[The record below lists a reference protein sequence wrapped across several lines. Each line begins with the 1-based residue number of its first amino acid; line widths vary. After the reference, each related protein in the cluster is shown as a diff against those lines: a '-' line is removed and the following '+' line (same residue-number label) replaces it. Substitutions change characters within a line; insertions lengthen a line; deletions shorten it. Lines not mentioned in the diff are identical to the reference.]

1 MMNIIG
7 YFHGVDPA
15 ACLVVDGEIVAYVEE
30 ERLIRFKHAWDIF
43 PIRSIDFCLKKGGI
57 KIEDVDRFA
66 YGWDLPRY
74 TNGEM
79 RSFFDGVNKE
89 HPPGPGTVSWQNWV
103 INFFNEKSARER
115 LRLNLVKF
123 FGKAEAPNLISH
135 PHHASHAASAYFTS
149 PFDEAL
155 VFTIDGS
162 GDTQCATLWKG
173 EGDKLAMI
181 HEITIP
187 HSLGWFYAAI
197 TEFLGFKAYDGE
209 YKVMGLAAYGRENLK
224 FRKGLE
230 KVVPQAKNGY
240 DYAVDSKYIHNGPHT
255 YSDRF
260 TDNLVDILGIK
271 PRQGEVPLEP
281 IHEDLAF
288 EVQRL
293 LEERVLTLLAHFR
306 DETGMK
312 NLCIGGGVALN
323 VKMNSRIHKSGL
335 FDDIFIFPI
344 PSDSGNGI
352 GAALGAYHV
361 LTKKR
366 PGKLKHVYFGPEFD
380 DDDIELQ
387 LKGCGLKYKRCD
399 DIAQDTAGLIADGKV
414 VAWFQGGLEGG
425 PRALGARSILAD
437 PRDTA
442 SRDRVNS
449 AIKFREYWRPFCP
462 SILEERAERYM
473 KRAVKAPYMILA
485 FDATDEA
492 KTECPAV
499 VHVDNTLRAQ
509 TVGKEHNRR
518 YYDLIA
524 AFERKTGVGA
534 VLNTSF
540 NIKGEAIVASPR
552 DALRTFWSTG
562 IDALAIGSCL
572 VTKPDNPMPLKPEE
586 VIR

>member
-1 MMNIIG
+1 MNIIG

-30 ERLIRFKHAWDIF
+30 ERLVRFKHAWDIF
-43 PIRSIDFCLKKGGI
+43 PIRSIDFCLKKGGLTV
-57 KIEDVDRFA
+57 KDVDYFA
-66 YGWDLPRY
+66 YGWDLPKY
-74 TNGEM
+74 SSGEM
-79 RSFFDGVNKE
+79 RSFFDSVNKA
-89 HPPGPGTVSWQNWV
+89 HPPGLGTVSWQNWV
-103 INFFNEKSARER
+103 INFFNEESAKER
-115 LRLNLVKF
+115 LRLNLTKF
-123 FGKAEAPNLISH
+123 FGAADMPRLMSY
-135 PHHASHAASAYFTS
+135 PHHASHAVSAYFTS

-155 VFTIDGS
+155 VFTVDGS
-162 GDTQCATLWKG
+162 GDTQCATLWTGKG
-173 EGDKLAMI
+173 DDLTMI

-209 YKVMGLAAYGRENLK
+209 YKIMGLAAYGKENLK
-224 FRKGLE
+224 FRKALSD
-230 KVVPQAKNGY
+230 VVSQAENGY
-240 DYAVDSKYIHNGPHT
+240 DYIVNSKYIHNGPHK

-260 TDNLVDILGIK
+260 TDNLVDILGMV
-271 PRQGEVPLEP
+271 PRQGELPLES

-288 EVQRL
+288 ETQRV
-293 LEERVLTLLAHFR
+293 LEERVLTLLTHFQS
-306 DETGMK
+306 ETGMK

-335 FDDIFIFPI
+335 FDNIFIFPI
-344 PSDSGNGI
+344 PSDSGNAI
-352 GAALGAYHV
+352 GAAQGVYHT

-366 PGKLKHVYFGPEFD
+366 PHKLKHVYFGPAYD

-387 LKGCGLKYKRCD
+387 LKGCGLKYKKCD
-399 DIAQDTAGLIADGKV
+399 DIAQEVAGLIANGKV

-437 PRDTA
+437 PRDIA

-485 FDATDEA
+485 FDATEEA
-492 KTECPAV
+492 KSECPAV

-509 TVGKEHNRR
+509 TVGKDHNPR

-524 AFERKTGVGA
+524 AFEKKTGVGA

-562 IDALAIGSCL
+562 IDALAIGNCL
-572 VTKPDNPMPLKPEE
+572 VTKPDVPLPLKPEE